1 MTFPVNDASRIGAW
15 STGQWRYFQPLFKNG
30 ETMFDFIFDAITTLF
45 KWSFIVAWLF
55 MVSLIVIVIGYHL
68 FNFIALG
75 FGHV

>member
-1 MTFPVNDASRIGAW
+1 
-15 STGQWRYFQPLFKNG
+15 
-30 ETMFDFIFDAITTLF
+30 MFDFIFDAITTLF